1 MRDISAIVA
10 RFAGARYSAHAMRW
24 LLVISISLAGCRD
37 REEMRLEK
45 VKAAVCACKTSG
57 CAELA
62 MKDIPKDD
70 IKASRKSQDVARQ
83 MLDCLSRLYD
93 AERPVTDPDAEASP

>member
-1 MRDISAIVA
+1 
-10 RFAGARYSAHAMRW
+10 MRW
-24 LLVISISLAGCRD
+24 LLVISIAVSSTACRD
-37 REEMRLEK
+37 REAVRLEK

-70 IKASRKSQDVARQ
+70 IKASRKSQELARQ
-83 MLDCLSRLYD
+83 MMDCLARLYD
-93 AERPVTDPDAEASP
+93 AERPVTDPDQAAP